1 MSLAGDPNSIL
12 MRHRNFLKNLE
23 TKKNQEREEEMLQEQ
38 MKELKAKQ
46 FREQAAAQR
55 EKIKTLKQTNDPETL
70 GAEIEQLEK
79 PPKLSEAAL
88 KAVTSDAPKSQAP
101 SQKGKK
107 KPAWAVT
114 EKQSEDNKEAE
125 ID

>member
-1 MSLAGDPNSIL
+1 MDSPRFNISPSEVQLSGMDYSQFLADYKLRKPNNYWGSSTTISTVGP
-12 MRHRNFLKNLE
+12 N
-23 TKKNQEREEEMLQEQ
+23 
-38 MKELKAKQ
+38 
-46 FREQAAAQR
+46 
-55 EKIKTLKQTNDPETL
+55 ETL

-88 KAVTSDAPKSQAP
+88 KAVTNDAPKSQAP